1 MAALALSEV
10 TVEHIDILPCT
21 ISTVDLRGGS
31 DDKVFLVMLSRDR
44 LYTEAKCTLYV
55 YSVNDLTA
63 AIATYDLPDQ
73 SYSSGLIADNCL
85 YIGSWWCN
93 LIVYKI
99 SDSLT
104 EPLKLLASIET
115 RRSVLNMM

>member
-1 MAALALSEV
+1 MAALALSEDA
-10 TVEHIDILPCT
+10 VEHIDILPCT
-21 ISTVDLRGGS
+21 ISTVDVPGRIDEVYFVL
-31 DDKVFLVMLSRDR
+31 LSRDR
-44 LYTEAKCTLYV
+44 LYTEANSTLYV
-55 YSVNDLTA
+55 YSVNDLTS
-63 AIATYDLPDQ
+63 AIATYDLLGQ
-73 SYSSGLIADNCL
+73 RYFSGLIADNCL
-85 YIGSWWCN
+85 YIGSWCCN